1 MKADKLINA
10 DNRTVSKLLNHEKYR
25 GFLNPYYQWSLS
37 ILKGYTLYDVKDMAS
52 RKRKIYWKNRWT
64 TGEQGS
70 QGSESAV
77 VLLMGTSLYLW
88 WRWWS
93 TRDWAPWRLW
103 PWIKLLCQCMFE
115 CSLLCVAIMEGFA
128 CPWEAVK
135 GQYLCLLFRLAV
147 HMTLIYQE
155 NIAQHKSIVL
165 FLICVITAKN
175 MNDSH

>member
-1 MKADKLINA
+1 MKFINFE
-10 DNRTVSKLLNHEKYR
+10 RL
-25 GFLNPYYQWSLS
+25 
-37 ILKGYTLYDVKDMAS
+37 YTIWCEGHGLQK
-52 RKRKIYWKNRWT
+52 KEIYWKNRWT

-70 QGSESAV
+70 QGSESTV